1 MNGINI
7 KNYLD
12 ELVER
17 NNTGAFIKDDPV
29 QFPHRYTDIH
39 DVEIVSFLVATIA
52 WGNRKMILNNANKM
66 LDIMGRSPYDY
77 VMSGGWEKLDDGKCV
92 HRTFF
97 GRDLKYYCRGLQ
109 ALYEVANDEVPRSCG
124 ARNDKPT
131 LENIFFNEE
140 HDVWRGIQNFR
151 DLIAEANGG
160 VCSKHISNPCCAEPK
175 KGSACKRLH
184 MALRW
189 LVRDDGI
196 VDLGVWKKL
205 KPKDLMIPLDV
216 HVARVSR
223 DLGLI
228 ERKSNDRQTVEM
240 LTSKLREFDS
250 KDPVKYDFAL
260 FGVELM

>member
-1 MNGINI
+1 MNDL

-12 ELVER
+12 SLVER
-17 NNTGAFIKDDPV
+17 NNTEEFIINDPV
-29 QFPHRYTDIH
+29 QFPRRYSDIR
-39 DVEIVSFLVATIA
+39 DIEIVSFLVATIA

-66 LDIMGRSPYDY
+66 LEMMGRSPYDY
-77 VMSGGWEKLDDGKCV
+77 VMSGGWEKIEDGKCV

-97 GRDLKYYCRGLQ
+97 GRDLKYYCRGLKRI
-109 ALYEVANDEVPRSCG
+109 YRIG
-124 ARNDKPT
+124 GIGRNSGMEDV
-131 LENIFFNEE
+131 FYNEE

-151 DLIAEANGG
+151 DLMAEANGG
-160 VCSKHISNPCCAEPK
+160 ASKHISNPSCETPM

-196 VDLGVWKKL
+196 VDLGIWKKL

-223 DLGLI
+223 ELGLL
-228 ERKSNDRQTVEM
+228 ERKSNDRMAVEL
-240 LTSKLREFDS
+240 LTSRLRELDPE
-250 KDPVKYDFAL
+250 DPVKYDFAL
-260 FGVELM
+260 FGVELMK

>member
-1 MNGINI
+1 MNRI
-7 KNYLD
+7 KDYLE
-12 ELVER
+12 ELVEK
-17 NNTGAFIKDDPV
+17 NNTGEFVKDDPV
-29 QFPHRYTDIH
+29 QFPRRYSDLKDI
-39 DVEIVSFLVATIA
+39 EIVSFLVATIA

-66 LDIMGRSPYDY
+66 LEMMGRSPYDY

-97 GRDLKYYCRGLQ
+97 GRDLKYYCRGF
-109 ALYEVANDEVPRSCG
+109 RGIRGFRGFSG
-124 ARNDKPT
+124 
-131 LENIFFNEE
+131 LEDVFYNEE
-140 HDVWRGIQNFR
+140 HDVWRGTQNFR
-151 DLIAEANGG
+151 DLMAEANGAT
-160 VCSKHISNPCCAEPK
+160 SKHISNPCCEAPK

-223 DLGLI
+223 ELGLI
-228 ERKSNDRQTVEM
+228 DRKSNDRTTVEM
-240 LTSKLREFDS
+240 LTAKLREFDAE
-250 KDPVKYDFAL
+250 DPVKYDFAL